1 MVTTFGA
8 PPASAAEQLLDRLNE
23 PQTAESL
30 NRILDNLELIAFG
43 VTAVDGFLHRSE
55 AVAESVAAGVTEIKA
70 AAPDS
75 LGNILTLLPRLMDM
89 LPQMTVLVEQ
99 VVTLSKMPEF
109 QRLLDVLS
117 NPQTLEAIISIVN
130 NIELI
135 AFLVT
140 AMDGFIQRADTIAD
154 NVAAS
159 LADVKPADSASSFNA
174 LLASLPQLTQSLP
187 SLIDAL
193 PQITEAGN
201 RLQPLLQSPEFS
213 ALMSSGIFAP
223 KTVAVVGQ
231 AGDALVE
238 SYDRHRQEPKSLGLF
253 GMLRTLRDPD
263 VMRAL
268 GFLAEF
274 GKQFGKHI

>member
-253 GMLRTLRDPD
+253 G
-263 VMRAL
+263 
-268 GFLAEF
+268 
-274 GKQFGKHI
+274 